1 MRLMI
6 NATLPDALRLSGL
19 QGFCRIVNLHYFV
32 GRIRRL
38 RRIRQEQRVLFSNL
52 RGAIAPLFSDWQSV
66 SVYLAQRWLD
76 RLTNRRGQCQRDN
89 QQSEDDAEGHVEAAE
104 QRGNQRTADAAD
116 TKA

>member
-1 MRLMI
+1 MMCVF
-6 NATLPDALRLSGL
+6 ATDIYKKASVEVDKKG
-19 QGFCRIVNLHYFV
+19 
-32 GRIRRL
+32 GRN
-38 RRIRQEQRVLFSNL
+38 SK

-89 QQSEDDAEGHVEAAE
+89 QQSEDDTEGHVEAAE

-116 TKA
+116 TET